1 MQVLYPDK
9 NINYSS
15 KIITSYPRTTIN
27 KNEVSSPI
35 DKKGAF
41 TVPFPNNS
49 SDSNLII
56 TLNSNRNEY
65 IHENI
70 YINRL
75 LHFNIDKITTDNEN
89 IIGEMIIEHKNLT
102 NVGKAYTCYL
112 LESTSSMRTDG
123 TDLDK
128 MLLLPEQEVTNM
140 DITLDNVLPISSD
153 CIIYD
158 SNTNTNNKINKV
170 CVFTKPIIVN
180 TESKS
185 KILKYADQ
193 TTLFQIN
200 PYNPSNPSNVESF
213 NGYKEGAQ
221 NLNENTTTMVPAD
234 NISVPDN
241 ENIWIDCNPTG
252 VGEDEITTYNVPI
265 NSKMMKEEQESQLMK
280 TTVNYGMFLIAL
292 VICYALVPLG
302 YKGMVIDPVNL
313 IKDEHLTQK
322 NGATFG
328 ALTRIRSADITIS
341 LIFIGIIIT
350 LIGLDPSLHTYG
362 RSSALFIAVFYLLSF
377 GLIQLK
383 KQQSEFMTTSSP
395 SEDTQPIVTEYP
407 DDKDKESTTPD
418 LEPMDVSDYGATI
431 SIIVV
436 FLIAHGVKVIA
447 ALLVATLIVL
457 IMRAIGIVTDLGQGV
472 WLSSLI
478 VTPLVYII
486 EFAKQVS
493 KLKQEMS

>member
-15 KIITSYPRTTIN
+15 RIITSYPRTTIN

-89 IIGEMIIEHKNLT
+89 IIGELIIEHKNLT

-112 LESTSSMRTDG
+112 LESTSSIRTDG

-140 DITLDNVLPISSD
+140 DITLDNVLPTSSD

-193 TTLFQIN
+193 TTLFQI
-200 PYNPSNPSNVESF
+200 NPSNVESF

-313 IKDEHLTQK
+313 IKLTDLNGEH
-322 NGATFG
+322 G

-383 KQQSEFMTTSSP
+383 KQQSEFMTTSAP
-395 SEDTQPIVTEYP
+395 SENVQPIVTEYP
-407 DDKDKESTTPD
+407 DDKDDTSMDAD

-447 ALLVATLIVL
+447 ALVVATLIVL
-457 IMRAIGIVTDLGQGV
+457 IMRAIGIVTDIGKGV

-493 KLKQEMS
+493 KLKKEMA